1 VNRRRLRALG
11 GIAGPAAFIT
21 TWATLGATRAGYSPV
36 DDPISRLAAVGASTR
51 PAMSAGFV
59 AFAAGVGAY
68 APALRVAFGPGP
80 ARAAAVTAAASLGVA
95 ALPLDASFGDHPH
108 AVAAG
113 LAYASL
119 AATPLLA
126 ARVQRARGHHRAAW
140 LSTATAVA
148 VGGAL
153 VASTLVPRGVGL
165 AQRTGLTVGDLWIMG
180 SAALLLRRPP
190 RCHTGQ
196 AS

>member
-1 VNRRRLRALG
+1 VSRRRLRALG

-21 TWATLGATRAGYSPV
+21 TWATLGATRAGYSPI

-51 PAMSAGFV
+51 PAMSAGFA
-59 AFAAGVGAY
+59 AFAVGVGAY
-68 APALRVAFGPGP
+68 APVLRAAYGPG
-80 ARAAAVTAAASLGVA
+80 AGRAAAVTAVASLGVA
-95 ALPLDASFGDHPH
+95 ALPLGASFGDDPH

-113 LAYASL
+113 VAYLSL

-126 ARVQRARGHHRAAW
+126 ARVQRARGHRRAAL
-140 LSTATAVA
+140 LSTATAA
-148 VGGAL
+148 IVGGTL
-153 VASTLVPRGVGL
+153 LASTLVPRGVGL

-180 SAALLLRRPP
+180 SAACLLWRPP
-190 RCHTGQ
+190 GCHTGQ